1 MPFGSP
7 RWADYRVLGRNDLLT
22 VQSRVVGW
30 ARSAAQ
36 VHETPA
42 LPMQR
47 VCSRCAL
54 PLRQSLLPC
63 LSALPGTQ
71 VHTFLKNVPVP
82 LSELY

>member
-1 MPFGSP
+1 MPFSSP

-36 VHETPA
+36 VRETLA
-42 LPMQR
+42 LPLQR

-54 PLRQSLLPC
+54 PLRQSLPC
-63 LSALPGTQ
+63 LSALPGTL